1 MDRLNS
7 QGFMNTQEGDVLSLG
22 EYKINN
28 MYGTQDEEA
37 QMLIEN
43 KKGRSKIRVH
53 STKGQREIIVRNNV
67 KNTTGNN
74 FYSGNKTK

>member
-1 MDRLNS
+1 
-7 QGFMNTQEGDVLSLG
+7 MNTQEGDILSLG

-43 KKGRSKIRVH
+43 KNGRSKIRVH
-53 STKGQREIIVRNNV
+53 STKGQREMVVRNV
-67 KNTTGNN
+67 KNATGAN
-74 FYSGNKTK
+74 FYSSIKTK